1 MPPWPPNPFVYD
13 RPVEPDDLIDREQ
26 EVDRLLG
33 LAEAGQSARVSAPR
47 RFGKTSLLRRV
58 LAGAADLGLTGV
70 YVDLDGAITV
80 QRLGSRIEDA
90 YREQLQGPVAR
101 SVVNL
106 VRTLRPRVGVRAPG
120 VTGEVAPTVEEQ
132 AERVLERMLD
142 LPKTI
147 FGRTGRRVL
156 VVFDEFQYVLRAGT
170 ELDRVFRSRIQH
182 HAAEAAYI
190 FAGSHPGL
198 MAELFGDRERPF
210 YGQAQPLVLDPLEDT
225 PIAEFVAE
233 RFERTRRDV
242 GEALE
247 PLLDLARGHPQR
259 AMLLAHHL
267 WEETPS
273 GEAAD
278 HDRWT
283 AALDRVDVELD
294 EGFQHLWDRL
304 SAGQQRV
311 LVALAEGQQA
321 LYGEQTL
328 TRYGLSKGA
337 VREAEK
343 ALRRIGD
350 VERRGRTLV
359 VVDPL
364 LERWLR
370 QTQAGRG
377 RPPSRP
383 T

>member
-1 MPPWPPNPFVYD
+1 
-13 RPVEPDDLIDREQ
+13 
-26 EVDRLLG
+26 
-33 LAEAGQSARVSAPR
+33 
-47 RFGKTSLLRRV
+47 
-58 LAGAADLGLTGV
+58 
-70 YVDLDGAITV
+70 
-80 QRLGSRIEDA
+80 
-90 YREQLQGPVAR
+90 
-101 SVVNL
+101 
-106 VRTLRPRVGVRAPG
+106 
-120 VTGEVAPTVEEQ
+120 
-132 AERVLERMLD
+132 MLD

-147 FGRTGRRVL
+147 FSTTGRRVL

-182 HAAEAAYI
+182 HAVEAAYI

-198 MAELFGDRERPF
+198 MTELFGDRERPF

-233 RFERTRRDV
+233 RFERTGRDV

-267 WEETPS
+267 WEETPA

-278 HDRWT
+278 YDRWT
-283 AALDRVDVELD
+283 AALDRVDFELD

-304 SAGQQRV
+304 PAGQQRV
-311 LVALAEGQQA
+311 LVALAEGRQA

-328 TRYGLSKGA
+328 TQYGLSKGA

-350 VERRGRTLV
+350 VDRRDRTVV
-359 VVDPL
+359 VVDPM

-377 RPPSRP
+377 WPPTRPA
-383 T
+383 